1 MGLKALERAREA
13 ERAAASELPDNDFVA
28 KVRGGGSEVY
38 KSGDV
43 VHAMQGQCSGQE
55 AAAWAR
61 KYAATTFKATFS
73 EHGTP
78 EAKILVRA
86 CCHRCQF
93 FSYNIEMEAPAA
105 VEFSY
110 SDAHRAAYE
119 EPTELTA
126 LMQQDTPPKWR
137 KWMARIAAIHNIP
150 RA

>member
-55 AAAWAR
+55 ATAWAR

-86 CCHRCQF
+86 WCHRCQF
-93 FSYNIEMEAPAA
+93 FYNIEMEAPAA

-110 SDAHRAAYE
+110 SDAHLAAYE

-126 LMQQDTPPKWR
+126 LAQLDTHPKWR
-137 KWMARIAAIHNIP
+137 KWMGRIVAIRNIP
-150 RA
+150 RT